1 MESLLDSITD
11 FLTSSQ
17 YASLRMILAPILGV
31 CIGSFLNVVAL
42 RSLAEKSWIHPPS
55 HCPHCQHKLGF
66 LDLIPLFGFLLL
78 KGRCRYCQKSIS
90 IQYPLTE
97 FFTGLIFFLISQTFG
112 WTLTGLA
119 MIFFAC
125 TLIAVTLT
133 DLKEKLIPH
142 EITYPSML
150 LGILYSSFWGTGFF
164 NTMAGVGISYVL
176 FDFIDFYGLVSIRWF
191 QGANANDD
199 EESELEEDQDTNKAK
214 QADAKDTI
222 EEFDEFDPSIDRSFD
237 IVETPKQE
245 KKFFGD
251 DEDDVVMGG
260 GDAVLAAVIASW
272 LGMEKMLLSV
282 ALAFL
287 VGSVMGACYVFSD
300 MKRRGTLNLVIK
312 PAIWG
317 FVIGLG
323 LMCLPLGAVAFFSHD
338 TSTWFTPNLAL
349 LALAGG
355 VCGGLVSA
363 VFTGS
368 RFSVKFPFGPSL
380 ATGAFLVML
389 LGNNLSKMEYTGEFW
404 KF

>member
-1 MESLLDSITD
+1 MESFIDAITD

-17 YASLRMILAPILGV
+17 YASLRMILAPILGI

-55 HCPHCQHKLGF
+55 HCPNCKHKLGF
-66 LDLIPLFGFLLL
+66 LDLIPVLSFMML
-78 KGRCRYCQKSIS
+78 KGICRYCNQTIS
-90 IQYPLTE
+90 LQYPLTE
-97 FFTGLIFFLISQTFG
+97 IFTGLIFFFVSQTFG

-119 MIFFAC
+119 MAFFSC

-150 LGILYSSFWGTGFF
+150 LGILYSSFLGTGFF

-191 QGANANDD
+191 QGANKED
-199 EESELEEDQDTNKAK
+199 EDETSKEDQKEV
-214 QADAKDTI
+214 
-222 EEFDEFDPSIDRSFD
+222 EEECDPSIDRNFEIIEPNAKGD
-237 IVETPKQE
+237 N

-260 GDAVLAAVIASW
+260 GDAVLAAVIAAW

-287 VGSVMGACYVFSD
+287 VGSVMGACYVFTD
-300 MKRRGTLNLVIK
+300 MKRRGTLKLVIK

-323 LMCLPLGAVAFFSHD
+323 LMCLPLGAVAFLSHD
-338 TSTWFTPNLAL
+338 TSTWLTPNLAL

-389 LGNNLSKMEYTGEFW
+389 LGNNLSKMEYSGEF
-404 KF
+404 FRF

>member
-1 MESLLDSITD
+1 M
-11 FLTSSQ
+11 
-17 YASLRMILAPILGV
+17 
-31 CIGSFLNVVAL
+31 
-42 RSLAEKSWIHPPS
+42 
-55 HCPHCQHKLGF
+55 
-66 LDLIPLFGFLLL
+66 L
-78 KGRCRYCQKSIS
+78 KGKCRYCQKSIS

-97 FFTGLIFFLISQTFG
+97 LFTGLIFFLISQTFG
-112 WTLTGLA
+112 WTLVGLA
-119 MIFFAC
+119 MVFFSC

-191 QGANANDD
+191 QGADGAD
-199 EESELEEDQDTNKAK
+199 EEAENDSEDQ
-214 QADAKDTI
+214 
-222 EEFDEFDPSIDRSFD
+222 EVLEEFDPSIDRSFD
-237 IVETPKQE
+237 IIESQKQE

-260 GDAVLAAVIASW
+260 GDAVLAAVIAAW

-323 LMCLPLGAVAFFSHD
+323 LMCLPLSAVAFLSHD
-338 TSTWFTPNLAL
+338 TSTWLTPNLAL

>member
-1 MESLLDSITD
+1 MENFMDSLTD

-17 YASLRMILAPILGV
+17 FAILRMILAPILGI

-55 HCPHCQHKLGF
+55 HCPHCKHKLSF
-66 LDLIPLFGFLLL
+66 PDLIPVLSFMML
-78 KGRCRYCQKSIS
+78 KGKCRYCNQMIS
-90 IQYPLTE
+90 LQYPLTE
-97 FFTGLIFFLISQTFG
+97 LFTGLIFFLINQTFG

-119 MIFFAC
+119 MAFFSC

-150 LGILYSSFWGTGFF
+150 LGILYSSFFGTGFF

-191 QGANANDD
+191 QGADQ
-199 EESELEEDQDTNKAK
+199 EEDE
-214 QADAKDTI
+214 I
-222 EEFDEFDPSIDRSFD
+222 EHKTVTEIEEFDPSIDRNFE
-237 IVETPKQE
+237 IVEANEKGDQ

-260 GDAVLAAVIASW
+260 GDAVLAAVIAAW

-287 VGSVMGACYVFSD
+287 VGSIMGACYVFTD
-300 MKRRGTLNLVIK
+300 MKRRGTLKLVIK

-323 LMCLPLGAVAFFSHD
+323 LMCLPLGAVAFLSHD
-338 TSTWFTPNLAL
+338 TNTWLTPNLAL

-389 LGNNLSKMEYTGEFW
+389 LGNNLSKMEYTGEF
-404 KF
+404 FRF

>member
-1 MESLLDSITD
+1 MESFTDAITD

-17 YASLRMILAPILGV
+17 YASLRMILAPILGI

-55 HCPHCQHKLGF
+55 HCPHCKHKLGF
-66 LDLIPLFGFLLL
+66 LDLIPVFSFMIL
-78 KGRCRYCQKSIS
+78 KGKCRYCKQTIS
-90 IQYPLTE
+90 LQYPLTE
-97 FFTGLIFFLISQTFG
+97 IFTGLIFFFVSQTFG

-119 MIFFAC
+119 MAFFSC
-125 TLIAVTLT
+125 TLITVTLT

-150 LGILYSSFWGTGFF
+150 LGILYSSFLGTGFF

-191 QGANANDD
+191 QGANSED
-199 EESELEEDQDTNKAK
+199 EEEHHDDNEEKTDKKNEQDSQEISEY
-214 QADAKDTI
+214 
-222 EEFDEFDPSIDRSFD
+222 DPSIDRNFE
-237 IVETPKQE
+237 IVEPTVQNKGDA

-260 GDAVLAAVIASW
+260 GDAVLAAVIAAW

-287 VGSVMGACYVFSD
+287 VGSVMGACYVFTD
-300 MKRRGTLNLVIK
+300 MKRRGTLKLVIK

-323 LMCLPLGAVAFFSHD
+323 LMCLPLGAVAFLSHD
-338 TSTWFTPNLAL
+338 TSTWLTPNLAL

-389 LGNNLSKMEYTGEFW
+389 LGNNLSKMEYSGEF
-404 KF
+404 FRF

>member
-1 MESLLDSITD
+1 MESLIDQITD
-11 FLTSSQ
+11 FLTLSQ
-17 YASLRMILAPILGV
+17 YNTLRLILAPILGV

-55 HCPHCQHKLGF
+55 HCPHCKHKLGF
-66 LDLIPLFGFLLL
+66 LDLIPLLGFLML
-78 KGRCRYCQKSIS
+78 KGKCRYCQKSIS

-97 FFTGLIFFLISQTFG
+97 LFTGLIFFLISQTFG
-112 WTLTGLA
+112 WTLVGLA
-119 MIFFAC
+119 MVFFSC

-191 QGANANDD
+191 QGADGAD
-199 EESELEEDQDTNKAK
+199 EEAENDSEDQ
-214 QADAKDTI
+214 
-222 EEFDEFDPSIDRSFD
+222 EVLEEFDPSIDRSFD
-237 IVETPKQE
+237 IIESQKQE

-260 GDAVLAAVIASW
+260 GDAVLAAVIAAW

-323 LMCLPLGAVAFFSHD
+323 LMCLPLSAVAFLSHD
-338 TSTWFTPNLAL
+338 TSTWLTPNLAL

>member
-1 MESLLDSITD
+1 MESLIDQIND
-11 FLTSSQ
+11 FLTLSQ
-17 YASLRMILAPILGV
+17 YNTLRLILAPILGV

-55 HCPHCQHKLGF
+55 HCPHCKHKLGF
-66 LDLIPLFGFLLL
+66 LDLIPLFGFLML
-78 KGRCRYCQKSIS
+78 KGKCRYCQKSIS

-97 FFTGLIFFLISQTFG
+97 LFTGLIFFLISQTFG
-112 WTLTGLA
+112 WTLVGLA
-119 MIFFAC
+119 MVFFSC

-191 QGANANDD
+191 QGAGGDD
-199 EESELEEDQDTNKAK
+199 EEAKNDSEDQ
-214 QADAKDTI
+214 
-222 EEFDEFDPSIDRSFD
+222 EVLEEFDPSIDRSFD
-237 IVETPKQE
+237 IIESQKQE

-260 GDAVLAAVIASW
+260 GDAVLAAVIAAW

-287 VGSVMGACYVFSD
+287 VGSVMGACYVFAD

-323 LMCLPLGAVAFFSHD
+323 LMCLPLSAVAFLSHD
-338 TSTWFTPNLAL
+338 TSTWLTPNLAL
-349 LALAGG
+349 LPLAGG

-389 LGNNLSKMEYTGEFW
+389 LSNNLSKMEYTGEFW

>member
-1 MESLLDSITD
+1 MESLMDAVTD

-17 YASLRMILAPILGV
+17 YASLRMVLAPILGV

-42 RSLAEKSWIHPPS
+42 RSLAETSWIHPPS
-55 HCPHCQHKLGF
+55 HCPHCKHKLGF
-66 LDLIPLFGFLLL
+66 LDLIPLLSFMML
-78 KGRCRYCQKSIS
+78 KGRCRYCKQTIS
-90 IQYPLTE
+90 LQYPLTE
-97 FFTGLIFFLISQTFG
+97 LFTGLIFFFVSQTFG

-119 MIFFAC
+119 MAFFSC

-150 LGILYSSFWGTGFF
+150 LGILYSSFFGTGFF
-164 NTMAGVGISYVL
+164 NTMSGVGISYVL

-191 QGANANDD
+191 QGANSQDD
-199 EESELEEDQDTNKAK
+199 EEEQELEASKSE
-214 QADAKDTI
+214 I
-222 EEFDEFDPSIDRSFD
+222 EEFDPSIDRNFE
-237 IVETPKQE
+237 IVEPKKEE
-245 KKFFGD
+245 KKFYGD

-260 GDAVLAAVIASW
+260 GDAVLAAVIAAW

-287 VGSVMGACYVFSD
+287 VGSLMGAVYVFTD
-300 MKRRGTLNLVIK
+300 MKRRGTLKLVIK

-323 LMCLPLGAVAFFSHD
+323 LMCLPLGAVALLSHD
-338 TSTWFTPNLAL
+338 TSTWLTPNLAL

-355 VCGGLVSA
+355 FCGGLVSA

-389 LGNNLSKMEYTGEFW
+389 LSNNLSKMEYTGEFW
-404 KF
+404 RF

>member
-1 MESLLDSITD
+1 MESLIDSITD

-17 YASLRMILAPILGV
+17 YATLRMILAPILGV
-31 CIGSFLNVVAL
+31 CVGSFLNVVAL

-66 LDLIPLFGFLLL
+66 LDLIPLLGFLML
-78 KGRCRYCQKSIS
+78 KGKCRYCQKSIS

-97 FFTGLIFFLISQTFG
+97 LFTALIFFLISQTFG

-119 MIFFAC
+119 MVFFSC

-191 QGANANDD
+191 QGADANVEDDD
-199 EESELEEDQDTNKAK
+199 EVEDKKAEV
-214 QADAKDTI
+214 I
-222 EEFDEFDPSIDRSFD
+222 DEFDPSIDRSFD
-237 IVETPKQE
+237 IIESPKQD

-260 GDAVLAAVIASW
+260 GDAVLAAVIAAW

-287 VGSVMGACYVFSD
+287 VGSVMGACYVFAD

-323 LMCLPLGAVAFFSHD
+323 LMCLPIAAVAFLSHD
-338 TSTWFTPNLAL
+338 TSTWLTPNLVL

>member
-1 MESLLDSITD
+1 MESLIDQIND
-11 FLTSSQ
+11 FLTLSQ
-17 YASLRMILAPILGV
+17 YNTLRQILAPILGV

-55 HCPHCQHKLGF
+55 HCPHCKHKLGF
-66 LDLIPLFGFLLL
+66 LDLIPLFGFLML
-78 KGRCRYCQKSIS
+78 KGKCRYCQKAIS

-97 FFTGLIFFLISQTFG
+97 LFTGLIFFLISQTYG
-112 WTLTGLA
+112 WTLVGLA
-119 MIFFAC
+119 MVFFSC

-191 QGANANDD
+191 QGADAND
-199 EESELEEDQDTNKAK
+199 EEAKNDSEDQAVL
-214 QADAKDTI
+214 
-222 EEFDEFDPSIDRSFD
+222 EEFDPSIDRSFD
-237 IVETPKQE
+237 IIESQKEE

-260 GDAVLAAVIASW
+260 GDAVLAAVIAAW

-287 VGSVMGACYVFSD
+287 VGSLMGACYVFSD

-323 LMCLPLGAVAFFSHD
+323 LMCLPLSAVAFLSHD
-338 TSTWFTPNLAL
+338 TSTWLTPNLAL

-389 LGNNLSKMEYTGEFW
+389 LSNNLSKMEYTGEFW